1 MPDEIRSSDIP
12 VLPSKEFI
20 KEYLARM
27 HEEGQDLLEVV
38 KQILDAEVKKAEK
51 ELEKDSFEC
60 ARERIVSLITLNS
73 IKSSIEIF
81 EGLREYQKNKDTKA
95 LEKAS
100 EQIEVLLGLIRASSK
115 AVPVRVTEIL
125 SECCETSSPS
135 VTLN

>member
-1 MPDEIRSSDIP
+1 MPDEIKSSDIP

-20 KEYLARM
+20 REYLVQA
-27 HEEGQDLLEVV
+27 HKEGRDLLEVV
-38 KQILDAEVKKAEK
+38 KQILDAEVKKVEK
-51 ELEKDSFEC
+51 ELEKGSFDC
-60 ARERIVSLITLNS
+60 AHEKIVSLITLNS

-81 EGLREYQKNKDTKA
+81 EGLEEYQKNKDTKA

-115 AVPVRVTEIL
+115 AIPVRVAEIL
-125 SECCETSSPS
+125 SECCKTSSPS